1 MQSNLNNKFYTLF
14 NLNLKY
20 KMVLNGQALRNAIQ
34 DLKFKQNQ
42 YQSLL
47 PGFISFKM
55 YMQPNKYAEQ
65 PEFYTFKQPLIKR
78 LRSRIQI
85 RVRRFQREMENHK
98 FGVNQQLPIKEIS
111 NKYSFNLMLYYQ
123 DRLSRNVLKLILS
136 NVYKDGELKST
147 YLSKVKK
154 QHQEQ
159 LLLKDY
165 YEDKKLKNFI
175 KYSQPYLS
183 DDSDSD

>member
-1 MQSNLNNKFYTLF
+1 MQQKHSNKFFKLF

-20 KMVLNGQALRNAIQ
+20 KMVLKGQALNNAIQ
-34 DLKFKQNQ
+34 DLRFRQNQ
-42 YQSLL
+42 YQSLM
-47 PGFISFKM
+47 PGFVSLKM

-65 PEFYTFKQPLIKR
+65 PEFYTFKQPLIKS
-78 LRSRIQI
+78 LRTRVYI

-98 FGVNQQLPIKEIS
+98 FGFNQQLPIKEIP

-123 DRLSRNVLKLILS
+123 DRLSRNLLKLIL
-136 NVYKDGELKST
+136 NNIYKDGELKST
-147 YLSKVKK
+147 YLEKIKK
-154 QHQEQ
+154 QQAEQ

-183 DDSDSD
+183 DDSDSE